1 MRCDGAGARD
11 SSSLRGEWSRR
22 SRGCP
27 RPSRPR
33 AACARVCGLGTGE
46 TKGIDDTVRL
56 APVAAQH
63 DAGRWP
69 ALADMPDRPRRS
81 TAWSRAQRRCSR
93 PSSCCP
99 GRSHRNR
106 RTLDTSASNSW
117 AELAT
122 GSIPSLRLRVEC
134 PADRDDG
141 ENRAP
146 RADHPH
152 RYGLSRGCPS
162 NAKAPKRRKISGKIC
177 ERATSTNR
185 ARTGDLSPVI
195 LDQDRVSA
203 GSLGAFRGR
212 LSNRQY
218 CYDRRLSISAL
229 SAASIVRYE
238 ASAAITRDRVSAM
251 QPVSPTPSISAHRSA
266 SS

>member
-1 MRCDGAGARD
+1 MASSGGYAGQCRDARRRGRE
-11 SSSLRGEWSRR
+11 LRGGV
-22 SRGCP
+22 RGQVH
-27 RPSRPR
+27 
-33 AACARVCGLGTGE
+33 AALSLLIEAV
-46 TKGIDDTVRL
+46 
-56 APVAAQH
+56 
-63 DAGRWP
+63 
-69 ALADMPDRPRRS
+69 
-81 TAWSRAQRRCSR
+81 
-93 PSSCCP
+93 
-99 GRSHRNR
+99 
-106 RTLDTSASNSW
+106 RTLDTRAHR
-117 AELAT
+117 T
-122 GSIPSLRLRVEC
+122 PGPSS
-134 PADRDDG
+134 PQ
-141 ENRAP
+141 AP
-146 RADHPH
+146 SPDCD
-152 RYGLSRGCPS
+152 YGLSAPLTVMTERPRPPTS
-162 NAKAPKRRKISGKIC
+162 LWSQQRLPFKRESPKRRKISGKIC

-195 LDQDRVSA
+195 LERDRVSA